1 MPKEDGSFQIIEKI
15 NGNAYKV
22 ELPSEYRVTTTFN
35 EYEFSLFDM
44 SDDLMKNHF
53 EERGNDMILASIPR
67 DAFETYWVQL
77 QDLEKK
83 IQRGN

>member
-1 MPKEDGSFQIIEKI
+1 MPKEDGPFQIIEKI

-83 IQRGN
+83 IQRGK